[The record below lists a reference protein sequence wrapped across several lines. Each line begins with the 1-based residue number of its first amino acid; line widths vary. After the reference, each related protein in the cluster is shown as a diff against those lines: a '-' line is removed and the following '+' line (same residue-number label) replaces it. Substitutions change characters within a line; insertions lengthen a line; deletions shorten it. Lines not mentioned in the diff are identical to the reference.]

1 MKLPFYSE
9 EEENLNFWTH
19 LFGTIVSVVGVFFLV
34 KKVMHYDD
42 GWFILGAWV
51 FGLSMVITFLASTLY
66 HGVRNIPLKK
76 AFRLMDHAAIYLL
89 IAGTYTPF
97 ALGNLRNGWGFI
109 IFALIWGLAISGI
122 IFKISIRN
130 YLYKFRHL
138 DLFLYIA
145 LGCFVIFFI
154 KPTIEAVGFSG
165 MTLLA
170 IGGAF
175 YLVGAAFYATKRIP
189 YNHAIWHL
197 FVIAGAACHYFS
209 IFYFAQPPV

>member
-19 LFGTIVSVVGVFFLV
+19 LFGTIVSIIGVFFLV
-34 KKVMHYDD
+34 KKVIPYND
-42 GWFILGAWV
+42 GWFILGATV
-51 FGLSMVITFLASTLY
+51 FGVSMICTFLASTLY
-66 HGVRNIPLKK
+66 HGVRKAPLKK
-76 AFRLMDHAAIYLL
+76 AFRLIDHAAIYLL

-97 ALGNLRNGWGFI
+97 ALGNLRDGWGFI
-109 IFALIWGLAISGI
+109 IFILIWTFAISGI

-130 YLYKFRHL
+130 YLEKFKNV

-145 LGCFVIFFI
+145 MGCFVIFFI
-154 KPTIEAVGFSG
+154 KPTIEAVEVSG
-165 MTLLA
+165 MVLLA

-175 YLVGAAFYATKRIP
+175 YLIGAAFYATKRIP

-209 IFYFAQPPV
+209 IFYFALPPA